1 MEQERRET
9 LQWLGNQHFEEQRS
23 LRTAEESLF
32 NWSMSLFLA
41 GLGALTSLKGLSNAD
56 WSVLWRLLVDV
67 GVAGLIVA
75 VLVLAVLIRR
85 NAERNRKALSHI
97 ISELGQSGTPLDLP
111 GSSEVRMDDEMFFYI
126 RWGAFAL
133 IGVIMLGL
141 VWLLGG

>member
-67 GVAGLIVA
+67 GVAGLVVA
-75 VLVLAVLIRR
+75 VLLLPPLIRPQDQRKRKAPCPITFAIRR
-85 NAERNRKALSHI
+85 NGGAPGIAPS
-97 ISELGQSGTPLDLP
+97 SGGWLG
-111 GSSEVRMDDEMFFYI
+111 
-126 RWGAFAL
+126 
-133 IGVIMLGL
+133 GL
-141 VWLLGG
+141 VVI